1 MHAYRVTLYR
11 VSLLTVLPFG
21 LAGLAAAA
29 ESNQIPSTDG
39 PSARLQQVSS
49 QQNVV
54 TSAAITAITD
64 IPALAAIAPEAG
76 SAESEISG
84 IGQPLA
90 TDALGEMRGGD
101 STTIDNDI
109 VVNGEVT
116 DNHAEN
122 IISGTNVI
130 DGGAFGNASGI
141 STVIQNS
148 GSNVLIQNAM
158 IVNVQ
163 FAPPP

>member
-1 MHAYRVTLYR
+1 MHAYRVILYR
-11 VSLLTVLPFG
+11 ASLLAVLPFG
-21 LAGLAAAA
+21 LAGWATAA
-29 ESNQIPSTDG
+29 ESQSVPSSDG
-39 PSARLQQVSS
+39 PSTRLQQASIRDAVS
-49 QQNVV
+49 
-54 TSAAITAITD
+54 ATAITITPTD
-64 IPALAAIAPEAG
+64 AGSLRAGIAAQPGIPGIGPALA
-76 SAESEISG
+76 SE
-84 IGQPLA
+84 
-90 TDALGEMRGGD
+90 ALGEMRGGD
-101 STTIDNDI
+101 NITVDNDI

-122 IISGTNVI
+122 IISGTNII

-163 FAPPP
+163 FAAPPP